1 MFSGRGFDS
10 FKGVYVADVFERDE
24 KEESKTFY
32 KYKIKKETGVYAKEV
47 SIFLSGGKHEAKK
60 DKYRNEGEGKRK
72 V

>member
-1 MFSGRGFDS
+1 MLLC
-10 FKGVYVADVFERDE
+10 
-24 KEESKTFY
+24 ESETFY